1 MLTFRCSPTMHNNIA
16 IIKVHTRMDDIN
28 SGRND
33 PVKGVII
40 IILRTLV
47 RLTGTIFG
55 DYSCSDGVTL
65 LLSYSNVFSHCDDR
79 NLSTYTGRTAD
90 GK

>member
-1 MLTFRCSPTMHNNIA
+1 
-16 IIKVHTRMDDIN
+16 MDDIN
-28 SGRND
+28 SGRNG

-55 DYSCSDGVTL
+55 DYSCLAGVT
-65 LLSYSNVFSHCDDR
+65 LLSYSNVFSHCDGSDR
-79 NLSTYTGRTAD
+79 NLSTYTGNTAD
-90 GK
+90 RK